1 MIEKYGKGRF
11 LILRRYRAG
20 DFDIMLKAYGSCGI
34 VKVFVSEGFSPER
47 GLLGYLEPFNLLSMV
62 YKQSGDILILK
73 DLIYV
78 DFSSYL
84 CLKDYST
91 YLWMNSLV
99 SFVERWFIQY
109 DPELFNM
116 AIKYLKLK
124 PRNPQTLLIKF
135 QVEFLKIMGLYKEE
149 IFEKDIA
156 KILNLIAMEES
167 LLRLERLRI
176 SKSKLDIIEKAIEDH
191 LSNSL

>member
-11 LILRRYRAG
+11 LILRRYGAG
-20 DFDIMLKAYGSCGI
+20 DFDIMLKTYGSCGI

-62 YKQSGDILILK
+62 YQQSGDILIFK

-91 YLWMNSLV
+91 YLWMNSLA